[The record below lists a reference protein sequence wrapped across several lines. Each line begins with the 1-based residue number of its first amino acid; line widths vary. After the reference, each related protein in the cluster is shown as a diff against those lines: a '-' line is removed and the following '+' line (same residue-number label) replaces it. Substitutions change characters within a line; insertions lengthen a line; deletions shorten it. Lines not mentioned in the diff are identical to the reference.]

1 MLDLLNWDE
10 KGGARLGKKCNI
22 VLVRRLDTSWGNITH
37 ILIGK
42 VMFV

>member
-22 VLVRRLDTSWGNITH
+22 VLVRRLDTSWGNI
-37 ILIGK
+37 IFIGK
-42 VMFV
+42 QINK